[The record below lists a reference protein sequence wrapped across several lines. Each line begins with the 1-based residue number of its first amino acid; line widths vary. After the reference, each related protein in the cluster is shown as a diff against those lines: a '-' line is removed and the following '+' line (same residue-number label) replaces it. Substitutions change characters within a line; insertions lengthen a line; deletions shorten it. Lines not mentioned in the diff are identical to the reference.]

1 LKDINLAQPFFRR
14 GVFVKKC
21 SQCGEENDF
30 DDKVCQECGAPL
42 DKPGKSPAKDDPL
55 ILETPNSPK
64 PDKKKPQDTTSSWN
78 QSHWE
83 KEPDYEQAINKTT
96 PIENVELDLS
106 DEKEED
112 QTTTRIERSDLEL
125 EGESYQEEE
134 IAVQNPIEANVDMP
148 PYQPLGPSEE
158 NSAPRPE
165 KEYSQA
171 EAPETDDPNEKEK
184 KKAEL
189 EAMLRK
195 EMEPAHKSKGIAHF
209 DNNCIRFAG
218 GVDLTAGQEIKI
230 GDQDYI
236 LKPIERKK
244 IPYLYIGM
252 AALVILV
259 ATISLI
265 ARSNKLKDYGHIVG
279 YVYNQKSEARLPDAL
294 IEVKDL
300 GKRVKSDN
308 LGIFEFDLIPPGSY
322 DLQVNL
328 AGFNTKQSFA
338 MVEKKKGAR
347 LSIGLKPEQAP
358 KIAMIEQR
366 TPEPATES
374 VKPSPSQE
382 QFGKIKVK
390 VDVPEAIVLVDNK
403 MLGKGSATYSEISTG
418 PHTLRITASGYQDW
432 VKNIRV
438 LSGKMLELEAN
449 LSEVKYV
456 EQISAT
462 DFIHAGEEAFNQGN
476 YDKALENYI
485 KAVRA
490 NSKDGKAY
498 LGRGLTYKKLEQNK
512 AAKEDLTTA
521 AKLFVDS
528 KDYAQTTKCYDVL
541 LEINP
546 DDPDLYYYR
555 GLCYSKTEQYD
566 KSIQDLQKAT
576 DLRPKFFWAY
586 LELSYAYYKAGQHE
600 KSAESAEKAKKVN
613 PHDKRVYVRLA
624 ESYLAMG
631 DKTRT
636 KENYS
641 KFAELTT
648 LADREDMKEDPE
660 WKKVLQALNIS
671 DSAEF

>member
-1 LKDINLAQPFFRR
+1 M
-14 GVFVKKC
+14 KKC
-21 SQCGEENDF
+21 SQCGEENDS

-42 DKPGKSPAKDDPL
+42 DKPDNSPAKDDPL
-55 ILETPNSPK
+55 ILETPNSAK
-64 PDKKKPQDTTSSWN
+64 TDKNKSKNSTSSWN
-78 QSHWE
+78 QSQWE
-83 KEPDYEQAINKTT
+83 KEPDYEQTINKTT

-106 DEKEED
+106 DEKDED
-112 QTTTRIERSDLEL
+112 QTATRIERDNLKLES
-125 EGESYQEEE
+125 ETYQEEE
-134 IAVQNPIEANVDMP
+134 ITVQNPVEANADMP
-148 PYQPLGPSEE
+148 PYQPFGSSEE
-158 NSAPRPE
+158 SLPPEPE
-165 KEYSQA
+165 KKHTQVKASEI
-171 EAPETDDPNEKEK
+171 DDPNEKEK

-189 EAMLRK
+189 EAMLKK

-218 GVDLTAGQEIKI
+218 GVNLAPGQEIKI

-236 LKPIERKK
+236 LKPIEKKK
-244 IPYLYIGM
+244 IPYLYLGI

-265 ARSNKLKDYGHIVG
+265 ARSNKVKDYGHIIG
-279 YVYNQKSEARLPDAL
+279 YVYNQKSKTHLPNAL
-294 IEVKDL
+294 IEVNGL
-300 GKRVKSDN
+300 GKRVKSGN
-308 LGIFEFDLIPPGSY
+308 LGIFELDLIPPGSY

-328 AGFNTKQSFA
+328 AGFQTEQSFTV
-338 MVEKKKGAR
+338 VEKKKGAH
-347 LSIGLKPEQAP
+347 LLIGLKPEQSP
-358 KIAMIEQR
+358 EIATTQQR
-366 TPEPATES
+366 TPEPTTES
-374 VKPSPSQE
+374 VKPIPSQE

-403 MLGKGSATYSEISTG
+403 MLGKGSGTYSEISTG

-432 VKNIRV
+432 VKNVRV
-438 LSGKMLELEAN
+438 VSGKTLELEAN
-449 LSEVKYV
+449 LSEAKYV

-462 DFIHAGEEAFNQGN
+462 DFARAGEEAFNQGN

-490 NSKDGKAY
+490 NSKDGNAY

-512 AAKEDLTTA
+512 AAKDDLSTA
-521 AKLFVDS
+521 AKLFVDG
-528 KDYAQTTKCYDVL
+528 KDYAQATKCYNVL

-546 DDPDLYYYR
+546 DDPDLPDLYYYR
-555 GLCYSKTEQYD
+555 GLCYSKTGEYD

-586 LELSYAYYKAGQHE
+586 LQLSYVYYQAGQYE
-600 KSAESAEKAKKVN
+600 KSVESAEKAKKVN

-624 ESYLAMG
+624 ESYLAVG
-631 DKTRT
+631 DKTKT

-641 KFAELTT
+641 RFTELTT
-648 LADREDMKEDPE
+648 LADRENMKEDPE
-660 WKKVLQALNIS
+660 WKKVLQVLNIS

>member
-1 LKDINLAQPFFRR
+1 MT
-14 GVFVKKC
+14 KC
-21 SQCGEENDF
+21 SQCGEENDS

-55 ILETPNSPK
+55 ILETPNSAK
-64 PDKKKPQDTTSSWN
+64 PDKNKSKNSTSSWN

-112 QTTTRIERSDLEL
+112 QTTTRIERNDLEL
-125 EGESYQEEE
+125 EGESYQEEA
-134 IAVQNPIEANVDMP
+134 ITVQNPIEANADMP
-148 PYQPLGPSEE
+148 SYQPLGPSDE
-158 NSAPRPE
+158 NLQPRPE

-189 EAMLRK
+189 EPMLKK

-209 DNNCIRFAG
+209 DKNCIRFAG
-218 GVDLTAGQEIKI
+218 GVDLTPGQEIEI
-230 GDQDYI
+230 GEQDYI

-244 IPYLYIGM
+244 IPYLYIGI
-252 AALVILV
+252 AALVILIV
-259 ATISLI
+259 AISLI
-265 ARSNKLKDYGHIVG
+265 ATDKKVKDYGHIYG
-279 YVYNQKSEARLPDAL
+279 YVYNQKSKAHLPDAL
-294 IEVKDL
+294 IVVKEL
-300 GKRVKSDN
+300 GKRVKSGN
-308 LGIFEFDLIPPGSY
+308 LGLFELDMIPPGSY
-322 DLQVNL
+322 DLEVNL
-328 AGFNTKQSFA
+328 AGFQTEQSFA
-338 MVEKKKGAR
+338 MVEKKKGAQLR
-347 LSIGLKPEQAP
+347 IGLKPEQAP
-358 KIAMIEQR
+358 EIAMTEQR

-374 VKPSPSQE
+374 VKPTPSQE

-403 MLGKGSATYSEISTG
+403 MVGKGSATYSEISTG
-418 PHTLRITASGYQDW
+418 PHTLRITANGYQDW
-432 VKNIRV
+432 AKNIKV
-438 LSGKMLELEAN
+438 ASGKTLELEAD

-462 DFIHAGEEAFNQGN
+462 DFVRAGKEAFNQGN
-476 YDKALENYI
+476 HDKALENYI

-490 NSKDGKAY
+490 NSKDGNAY
-498 LGRGLTYKKLEQNK
+498 LGRGLTYQQLEQNK
-512 AAKEDLTTA
+512 KAKEDLTTA
-521 AKLFVDS
+521 AKLFVDA
-528 KDYAQTTKCYDVL
+528 KGYAQATKCYNAL
-541 LEINP
+541 LEMSP
-546 DDPDLYYYR
+546 DDADLYYYR
-555 GLCYSKTEQYD
+555 GLCYSKTGEYD
-566 KSIQDLQKAT
+566 ESIQDLQKAT

-586 LELSYAYYKAGQHE
+586 LQLSYVYYKAGQYE
-600 KSAESAEKAKKVN
+600 QSVESAEKAKKVN

-624 ESYLAMG
+624 ESYLAVG
-631 DKTRT
+631 DKTKT

-641 KFAELTT
+641 RFTELTT